1 MQRPAVAR
9 GLDRG
14 DKGRMPASAAP
25 GPSAGALAADLGV
38 VDLDA
43 RAGGAKPVT
52 PVALEH
58 GLHQLV
64 LHPPG
69 SPGRDPEP
77 PAQLDA
83 GQALLALGEQVLR
96 VTSVKLV

>member
-1 MQRPAVAR
+1 M
-9 GLDRG
+9 
-14 DKGRMPASAAP
+14 KGVCPRRAQTLRRSVRRRCK
-25 GPSAGALAADLGV
+25 V

-43 RAGGAKPVT
+43 RASGAELVT
-52 PVALEH
+52 TVALEH